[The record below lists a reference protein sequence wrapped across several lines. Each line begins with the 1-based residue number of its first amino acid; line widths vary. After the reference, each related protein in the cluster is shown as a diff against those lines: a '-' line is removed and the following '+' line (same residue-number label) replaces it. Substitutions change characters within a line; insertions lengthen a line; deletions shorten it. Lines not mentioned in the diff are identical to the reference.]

1 MNATVIQVGQAP
13 RAALV
18 AGLAAL
24 IVAIL
29 AGCGGGNASLPCDDA
44 TFRAQDEEVYVALV
58 TAQNARAGGAPAI
71 IALDL
76 RRGAAALER
85 VLATPPCDDKL
96 VQIAEQER
104 RAVVLLGEAAD
115 AIEAGDDASR
125 PLAEATATLSMV
137 QRALFAPNS

>member
-1 MNATVIQVGQAP
+1 M
-13 RAALV
+13 
-18 AGLAAL
+18 
-24 IVAIL
+24 
-29 AGCGGGNASLPCDDA
+29 
-44 TFRAQDEEVYVALV
+44 YVALV

-137 QRALFAPNS
+137 QRALFAPSS